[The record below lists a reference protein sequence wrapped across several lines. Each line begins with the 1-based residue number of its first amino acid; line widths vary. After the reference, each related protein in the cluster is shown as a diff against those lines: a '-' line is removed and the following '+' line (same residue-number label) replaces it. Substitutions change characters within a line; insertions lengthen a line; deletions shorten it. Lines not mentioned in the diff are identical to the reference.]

1 MRTALTSE
9 AIQER
14 MGTVPGWSLEAGTLT
29 RQFEFPD
36 FVRAFGFMA
45 SVAAIAQALD
55 HHPDW
60 TNVYN
65 KVTIHLSTHDAGG
78 LTARDFEMA
87 ARISELIS
95 SD

>member
-1 MRTALTSE
+1 MRKPLSTE
-9 AIQER
+9 AAQQELE
-14 MGTVPGWSLEAGTLT
+14 TVPGWTLVESTLT
-29 RQFEFPD
+29 REFVFPD

-60 TNVYN
+60 DNVYG
-65 KVTIHLSTHDAGG
+65 KVSIRLSTHDAGG

-87 ARISELIS
+87 RRIDELV
-95 SD
+95 

>member
-1 MRTALTSE
+1 MRKALSAE
-9 AIQER
+9 AAQQELA
-14 MGTVPGWSLEAGTLT
+14 TVPGWTLEQSTLA
-29 RQFEFPD
+29 RAFVFPD

-60 TNVYN
+60 DNVYG
-65 KVTIHLSTHDAGG
+65 KVNIRLSTHDAGG

-87 ARISELIS
+87 RRISELV
-95 SD
+95 

>member
-1 MRTALTSE
+1 MRKALSTE
-9 AIQER
+9 AVTEQLA
-14 MGTVPGWSLEAGTLT
+14 TVPGWTLVQSTLT
-29 RQFEFPD
+29 REFVFAD

-60 TNVYN
+60 DNVYR
-65 KVTIHLSTHDAGG
+65 KVNIRLSTHDAGG

-87 ARISELIS
+87 RRINELV
-95 SD
+95 